1 VETACLAGTYAQ
13 GGKSACSNCGADNKY
28 SEDKAAKCE
37 ACDAGDFTSGGD
49 DDGNTRTACSPCSL
63 GHKCDGNSVQTAC
76 LAGTFALRGAFK
88 CSNCGADNKY
98 QGESA
103 QSSCKTCEAGSFTAE
118 QTKMTRTTCSSCTVG
133 HSCDGTSVETACLAG
148 TYAQGGKSAC
158 SNCGAD
164 NKYQGKSAQ
173 GSCLTCKAG
182 SFTAEQTKMT
192 RTTCSSCPAG
202 YSCDGNSVQTAC
214 LKGTFAAGG
223 ASACS
228 NCGADNKYQG
238 KSAQGSCLTCEAGS
252 FTAEQTKM
260 TRTTCSSCSAGYSC
274 DGNSVQTACLKG
286 TFAAGGAFVCSNC
299 GADNKY
305 QGESAQSSCNT
316 CEAGSFT
323 SGQKDV
329 SRTTCESCTGGF
341 SCDGKSVK
349 TPCLA
354 GTFAAGGNA
363 QCKECDAGMFQDRP
377 EQMECKACGSGQYQ
391 NEPMQAACINC
402 AAGKFRNGESP
413 DKSEAIA
420 CTECLHGRYQADA
433 GKLECGA
440 CAPGSF
446 PHSSKVACTAHN
458 TEEHVCHA
466 RRNCEANT
474 ENKGAPV
481 PSTSVGTY
489 FWPHIHKINN
499 IDQWCDYQCAAAPD
513 RWTKD
518 FCPNADGSQKAGS
531 MCTCHEQRSV
541 TQTGEEGDNF
551 EDKQCNEHQT
561 CSHVSCE
568 IVKHNCPAHQA
579 FKSWASG
586 LGITV
591 PSQSHKIS
599 VHWNINGS
607 KETFSSNCDDGQKHE
622 SIRVSHFGRKET
634 TCKSGHFCYVKSN
647 QCVCVQ
653 RAASR
658 PDEDRCWYDV
668 KTPTSEMACYRK
680 CKASG
685 GADARACEAGKGF
698 VDTKPPTLKMCEATA
713 YTVSDASWDLCEAGA
728 MDQIDGDLTK
738 EIKYT
743 VVRLGENGD
752 PEYLVRDSPFG
763 IAQSRF
769 HRMGR
774 DTTVLGA
781 LINGKYLIS
790 MKVSDAAGNSVEADE
805 EVEINL

>member
-1 VETACLAGTYAQ
+1 
-13 GGKSACSNCGADNKY
+13 
-28 SEDKAAKCE
+28 
-37 ACDAGDFTSGGD
+37 
-49 DDGNTRTACSPCSL
+49 
-63 GHKCDGNSVQTAC
+63 
-76 LAGTFALRGAFK
+76 
-88 CSNCGADNKY
+88 
-98 QGESA
+98 
-103 QSSCKTCEAGSFTAE
+103 
-118 QTKMTRTTCSSCTVG
+118 
-133 HSCDGTSVETACLAG
+133 
-148 TYAQGGKSAC
+148 
-158 SNCGAD
+158 
-164 NKYQGKSAQ
+164 
-173 GSCLTCKAG
+173 
-182 SFTAEQTKMT
+182 
-192 RTTCSSCPAG
+192 
-202 YSCDGNSVQTAC
+202 
-214 LKGTFAAGG
+214 
-223 ASACS
+223 
-228 NCGADNKYQG
+228 
-238 KSAQGSCLTCEAGS
+238 
-252 FTAEQTKM
+252 
-260 TRTTCSSCSAGYSC
+260 
-274 DGNSVQTACLKG
+274 
-286 TFAAGGAFVCSNC
+286 
-299 GADNKY
+299 
-305 QGESAQSSCNT
+305 
-316 CEAGSFT
+316 
-323 SGQKDV
+323 
-329 SRTTCESCTGGF
+329 
-341 SCDGKSVK
+341 
-349 TPCLA
+349 
-354 GTFAAGGNA
+354 
-363 QCKECDAGMFQDRP
+363 MFQDRP

-413 DKSEAIA
+413 DKAEAIA

-599 VHWNINGS
+599 VHWDINGS

-713 YTVSDASWDLCEAGA
+713 YTVSDASWDLCQAGA

-752 PEYLVRDSPFG
+752 PEYLVRDSLFG

>member
-1 VETACLAGTYAQ
+1 
-13 GGKSACSNCGADNKY
+13 
-28 SEDKAAKCE
+28 
-37 ACDAGDFTSGGD
+37 
-49 DDGNTRTACSPCSL
+49 
-63 GHKCDGNSVQTAC
+63 
-76 LAGTFALRGAFK
+76 
-88 CSNCGADNKY
+88 
-98 QGESA
+98 
-103 QSSCKTCEAGSFTAE
+103 
-118 QTKMTRTTCSSCTVG
+118 
-133 HSCDGTSVETACLAG
+133 
-148 TYAQGGKSAC
+148 
-158 SNCGAD
+158 
-164 NKYQGKSAQ
+164 
-173 GSCLTCKAG
+173 
-182 SFTAEQTKMT
+182 
-192 RTTCSSCPAG
+192 
-202 YSCDGNSVQTAC
+202 
-214 LKGTFAAGG
+214 
-223 ASACS
+223 
-228 NCGADNKYQG
+228 
-238 KSAQGSCLTCEAGS
+238 
-252 FTAEQTKM
+252 
-260 TRTTCSSCSAGYSC
+260 
-274 DGNSVQTACLKG
+274 
-286 TFAAGGAFVCSNC
+286 
-299 GADNKY
+299 
-305 QGESAQSSCNT
+305 
-316 CEAGSFT
+316 
-323 SGQKDV
+323 
-329 SRTTCESCTGGF
+329 
-341 SCDGKSVK
+341 VK
-349 TPCLA
+349 TQCLA

-363 QCKECDAGMFQDRP
+363 QCKECDPGMFQDSP
-377 EQMECKACGSGQYQ
+377 EQTECQACGSGQYQ
-391 NEPMQAACINC
+391 DKPMQAACINC
-402 AAGKFRNGESP
+402 AAGKFRNGVSP

-440 CAPGSF
+440 CPLGSF
-446 PHSSKVACTAHN
+446 PHSSKVACSAHN

-518 FCPNADGSQKAGS
+518 FCPNGDGSQKAGS

-541 TQTGEEGDNF
+541 TQTGEEGDKF

-568 IVKHNCPAHQA
+568 IVKHNCPAHKA
-579 FKSWASG
+579 FQKWASG

-591 PSQSHKIS
+591 PSQSHKTS
-599 VHWNINGS
+599 VHWNIDGS

-634 TCKSGHFCYVKSN
+634 TCKHGHFCYVKPAPGKPN
-647 QCVCVQ
+647 QCICVQ
-653 RAASR
+653 RTAAR
-658 PDEDRCWYDV
+658 PDEDRCWYDI

-743 VVRLGENGD
+743 VVRLGKNGD